1 MQSRVG
7 LVAPWRWL
15 QQGVALLRAHPRP
28 LLGGAA
34 MLVAV
39 ALLPSVLV
47 AVAAPLLPPAGAQ
60 ALGAIASLL
69 LYPPAV
75 GGYLR
80 VIHARQAGQDL
91 PAAAMFAT
99 FADGPASRRLV
110 IGNLVMVSGFMLAI
124 ALLAFGLGGESLL
137 GYFQQLSVLKPGVTP
152 PALPAGALPF
162 ALVLLLLGVY
172 MLAAQGLAFAELAL
186 GTRPPLPAIGA
197 ALGTSARHYGVWLLF
212 FVPAMFLAF
221 LVFMLV
227 ALAAVLLAAMLA
239 VASAALGKLVV
250 ALCTVALMVSL
261 YALLFAFFYFA
272 WRELSGAPAPP
283 PQPPPHRIAA

>member
-1 MQSRVG
+1 MHGRVG
-7 LVAPWRWL
+7 VAAPWRWL
-15 QQGVALLRAHPRP
+15 QQGVALLRAHPRA

-39 ALLPSVLV
+39 ALLPSVL
-47 AVAAPLLPPAGAQ
+47 AALFAPLSPAGAQ
-60 ALGAIASLL
+60 VVGAIASLL

-80 VIHARQAGQDL
+80 LIHARQSGEDAVAGAL
-91 PAAAMFAT
+91 LAT
-99 FADGPASRRLV
+99 FADGPAARRLV
-110 IGNLVMVSGFMLAI
+110 IGNLIMVSGFMLVI
-124 ALLAFGLGGESLL
+124 ALLAFGLGGEGLL
-137 GYFQQLSVLKPGVTP
+137 GYFQQLSQLAPGATP
-152 PALPAGALPF
+152 PPLPAGALPF
-162 ALVLLLLGVY
+162 ALALLLLGVY

-186 GTRPPLPAIGA
+186 GARPPLPAIGA
-197 ALGTSARHYGVWLLF
+197 ALGASARHYGVLLLF

-221 LVFMLV
+221 LGFMLV

-239 VASAALGKLVV
+239 VVSAVLGKLVV
-250 ALCTVALMVSL
+250 ALCTVALMVAL

-283 PQPPPHRIAA
+283 APTSHRIAA